1 MSKLAA
7 HLHSAGVKSKAS
19 AVLAAV
25 RMGHREID
33 EIALQSGLA
42 PTTVIR
48 VSGILCDLGLI
59 GKMDGSDRIKLLPI
73 FQPSASLD

>member
-19 AVLAAV
+19 AVLTAI
-25 RMGHREID
+25 RMGHRDID
-33 EIALQSGLA
+33 HIARQSGLA

-48 VSGILCDLGLI
+48 VSGILRDLGLV
-59 GKMDGSDRIKLLPI
+59 GKMDESDRIQLLPI
-73 FQPSASLD
+73 FQPSGSDD